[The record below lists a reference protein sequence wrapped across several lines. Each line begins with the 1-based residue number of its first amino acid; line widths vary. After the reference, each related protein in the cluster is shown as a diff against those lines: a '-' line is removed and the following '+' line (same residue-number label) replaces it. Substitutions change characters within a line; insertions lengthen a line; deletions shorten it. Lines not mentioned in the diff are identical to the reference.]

1 MASATEPRRPPG
13 GAAEVTK
20 RTLAP
25 AGSHRYARPLGG
37 EAVTGPRDAP
47 GLLAGAFLFSA
58 LVSYLATPVA
68 ARIAVAVGAI
78 DQPGGRRVHARPV
91 PRLGGLAVL
100 AGLLAGPIVWGLGQG
115 WDAVVGLGAHDGLQA
130 FLLPMLAVFLVGVT
144 DDIRGLG
151 AAPRVV
157 AEAAAASVLIQAG
170 YVIDD
175 VTLPY
180 VGPVS
185 LGLLAYPITLLWF
198 VGVTNAFNLIDGLD
212 GLLGSVAI
220 TALLGCAGVAILGD
234 RLGSSTLALAL
245 AGSLLGFLRWNW
257 HPARIFLGDSG
268 SLLVGFTVAALS
280 LKVAR
285 NPAGDTLSAHV
296 PVLLCLLPICETL
309 LTLARRHVSGQ
320 AYFAG
325 DRSHIHHVLVNRGL
339 SVPRAV
345 VTLAGT
351 SALFSVAAGLSRSWR
366 NEGVLALIGVTL
378 LVAFLGLRWLGYVEV
393 RVLVD
398 RLRAGLPRRGR
409 SAISGEIA
417 LARAGEGFA
426 GARTLEELRAR
437 LEASARAMEGLA
449 FLSVELDG
457 PADPALA
464 PWSSGSH
471 PLATAYLAALPPDRV
486 AWVVAGVAPWDPAS
500 SSVWRRVE
508 PLAVGERRG
517 RLVLERCGEADA
529 RLGEYLVAPLADALA
544 GLLAGPAPAS

>member
-1 MASATEPRRPPG
+1 M
-13 GAAEVTK
+13 
-20 RTLAP
+20 
-25 AGSHRYARPLGG
+25 
-37 EAVTGPRDAP
+37 TGPRDAP

-58 LVSYLATPVA
+58 LVSYLATPVV
-68 ARIAVAVGAI
+68 ARVALAVGAI

-100 AGLLAGPIVWGLGQG
+100 AGLLAGPVVWGLGQG

-180 VGPVS
+180 LGPLS

-220 TALLGCAGVAILGD
+220 TALLGCAAVAILGD

-245 AGSLLGFLRWNW
+245 AGSLAGFLRWNW

-285 NPAGDTLSAHV
+285 NPSGDTLSAHV

-345 VTLAGT
+345 ITLAGT

-366 NEGVLALIGVTL
+366 NEGVLLLIVVTL
-378 LVAFLGLRWLGYVEV
+378 VAAFLGLRWLGYVEL
-393 RVLVD
+393 RVLAD

-409 SAISGEIA
+409 RSAISGEVE

-426 GARTLEELRAR
+426 SAGTLEELRAR

-449 FLSVELDG
+449 FLALELDG
-457 PADPALA
+457 PADATLG
-464 PWSSGSH
+464 PWSSGAH
-471 PLATAYLAALPPDRV
+471 PLAAAYLAALPADRV
-486 AWVVAGVAPWDPAS
+486 AWVVAGAAPWDPAT

-508 PLAVGERRG
+508 PLSVGERRG
-517 RLVLERCGEADA
+517 RLVLERCGEPDP
-529 RLGEYLVAPLADALA
+529 RLGEYLIAPLADALA
-544 GLLAGPAPAS
+544 ALLAGRAPPP